1 MQVLSHSRLL
11 CDKAFFIR
19 QNRVPRSRKQLRR
32 DEMRQKETKNSMRKG
47 AIGMKKFMAMT
58 MAMVMAAMALTGCG
72 GSDAADD
79 KASGDIPVI
88 GINQYGQHA
97 SLDNCREGFLQ
108 GLEEAG
114 LKEGVDYKIEYQNAG
129 FDDNAATQIAQNFSA
144 KNVALMCAIAT
155 PSATACYA
163 AAEDKDIPVI
173 FTAIT
178 DPEEAKLTG
187 GNITGT
193 SDKLPIEGQLQLIRK
208 VQPDAKTIG
217 ILYTTSEP
225 NSVSAVKEY
234 QEKAGEY
241 GFTIEALGVMTQA
254 EVNQATDTL
263 ISKGVDCFTNLTDN
277 NVVGVLPSILEKTNE
292 AGIPVYGSEIE
303 QVKLGCVAS
312 AGIEYVALGRQ
323 TGMMAAKILKGEAKA
338 SDMPYETISEF
349 EIYVNPDA
357 MAALKLSAD
366 VENAIDVT
374 AE

>member
-1 MQVLSHSRLL
+1 
-11 CDKAFFIR
+11 
-19 QNRVPRSRKQLRR
+19 
-32 DEMRQKETKNSMRKG
+32 
-47 AIGMKKFMAMT
+47 MKKFMAMT
-58 MAMVMAAMALTGCG
+58 MAMVMTAMALAGCG
-72 GSDAADD
+72 GSASTDSSAAG
-79 KASGDIPVI
+79 GDVPVI

-97 SLDNCREGFLQ
+97 SLDNCREGFLL

-114 LKEGVDYKIEYQNAG
+114 LVEGVDYKIDYQNAG
-129 FDDNAATQIAQNFSA
+129 FDDNVATQIAQNFSA
-144 KNVALMCAIAT
+144 NNVALMCAIAT

-178 DPEEAKLTG
+178 DPEKAKLTG

-193 SDKLPIEGQLQLIRK
+193 SDKLPIEGQLQLIREM
-208 VQPDAKTIG
+208 QPDAKTIG

-225 NSVSAVKEY
+225 NSVSAVEEY
-234 QEKAGEY
+234 QAKAADY

-277 NVVGVLPSILEKTNE
+277 NVVGVLPSILEKTND

-312 AGIEYVALGRQ
+312 AGIEYVALGKQ
-323 TGMMAAKILKGEAKA
+323 TGMMAAKILKGEAA
-338 SDMPYETISEF
+338 AADMPYETISAF

-357 MAALKLSAD
+357 MSALNLNAA